1 MATKQLYNAR
11 HRMKLKKRGSR
22 SELQHLFEVF
32 DQHKYIFKSRSL
44 GQSTTIQDI
53 FFAQPTSVGLFNTF
67 ADVFLMDS
75 TYKTNCYNM
84 PLFEMVGVTSTDKT
98 FNVALISN
106 EKEDNYTW
114 ALQECQKLSISKKV
128 GPKVVVNDRDP
139 ALMRLR

>member
-1 MATKQLYNAR
+1 VNCNTF
-11 HRMKLKKRGSR
+11 LKFLSKASIFSKVESLVSPQQSR
-22 SELQHLFEVF
+22 YCFRPSPH
-32 DQHKYIFKSRSL
+32 
-44 GQSTTIQDI
+44 
-53 FFAQPTSVGLFNTF
+53 PNSVDLFNTF
-67 ADVFLMDS
+67 PDVLLMDS
-75 TYKTNCYNM
+75 MYKTNRYNM

>member
-1 MATKQLYNAR
+1 VNCNTFLKFLTNAN
-11 HRMKLKKRGSR
+11 
-22 SELQHLFEVF
+22 
-32 DQHKYIFKSRSL
+32 IFSKVDPLVNPR
-44 GQSTTIQDI
+44 QYIQDI

-84 PLFEMVGVTSTDKT
+84 PLFEMVCVTSTDKT